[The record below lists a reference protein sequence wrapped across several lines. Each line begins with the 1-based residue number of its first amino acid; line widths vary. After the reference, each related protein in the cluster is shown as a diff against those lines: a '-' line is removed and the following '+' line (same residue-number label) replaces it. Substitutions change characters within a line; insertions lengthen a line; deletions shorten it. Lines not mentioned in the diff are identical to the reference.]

1 MPKPNMEFSSESLWN
16 KALKNIPGL
25 DKLVK
30 MAFFHMYELFKA
42 IYMDGTRSFKAGGC

>member
-16 KALKNIPGL
+16 YALKYIPGL
-25 DKLVK
+25 DALIK

-42 IYMDGTRSFKAGGC
+42 IYMDGTRSFKAGG